1 MTRVPSPLRRVW
13 RDRPRLIAVALLAL
27 VSLAAAGISAT
38 AAESLQSVLDANW
51 RGTYDILVTAKSDN
65 GDLAGLLAPNTLAGA
80 KSALTLDDVAKIRAV
95 LGVGVAA
102 PIGDVVVP
110 ALAPR
115 QVQIALP
122 KSAVDADLKPQA
134 FRITMTFWTDDGLGK
149 RFVSKNT
156 QDVVIDDR
164 SRPEPTPG
172 SCNING
178 VNVTPETYPEL
189 SKTCNP
195 GPRTGNVNYAFAQ
208 GWGSSDTTE
217 GDTILFGLG
226 TSMMTSTRIT
236 LVDPVAERALLG
248 DAGDFLSP
256 LADLDAK
263 GTLSQK
269 AVVDWAKSS
278 HSKFGEQFLK
288 IYDAQTASNYGYT
301 PEQMK
306 EYERLNKDPAATSQL
321 TFDIPPYV
329 PLLVRDAGPAPLEV
343 SIDVTG
349 YGEATDSPGASQ
361 FAKIPYELPSA
372 MESGAPGTRVG
383 LSQVDA
389 SALLNPAD
397 PLPVILP
404 WPGTRA
410 DGVHGTANLQD
421 MHISFIGKANS
432 PNYSIESTSVDSVKV
447 KMSASGFLYPWADQI
462 QPGNALPLLEDGT
475 VPGRESVFASALKF
489 QTVVDPEKVG
499 TGALSPNAVAVG
511 GFSLGGIEKLQSGL
525 SKVPLGAYE
534 SVGSTLIAGS
544 SPAATKATK
553 MKPSVT
559 GFGLVNQ
566 QTVAIASLNSAAAW
580 GDKAPVNAV
589 RVRVS
594 GVNEYSADAV
604 AKIAGVAQAINELGY
619 SATVVSGSSPT
630 GVTVDVDN
638 YAFGVSNADE
648 KQKVGPLGSVTQK
661 WSELGAASRV
671 DLAVSNTSFA
681 ILAVALGSA
690 ALLLAAVQL
699 AGVPGR
705 SAQAS
710 VMRTIGW
717 RRRRIVRWM
726 AGEELVSLVLI
737 ALAGVVA
744 LLLASSRSAVTI
756 AVGGSVAA
764 LVVTSTLAVALGAR
778 SLATGIRPLRRGRRR
793 HRMAEVQAWVTSLW
807 RLALR
812 QVSVHRLNGIVQL
825 IATIVVAVAGAAVTV
840 TLIEGRAAAGA
851 SALGVFA
858 VDEAF
863 VAQLALGAIA
873 LIAGIVLA
881 VIARRIDLVR
891 RREQWATMRAMGW
904 SVGQVR
910 TVQVIEGALIGV
922 PAIVIAS
929 GVVWV
934 YLGQVAQ
941 SLTGIGLVIAVAA
954 TVILTVVLVL
964 TSWREK
970 K

>member
-38 AAESLQSVLDANW
+38 AAERLQSVLDANW
-51 RGTYDILVTAKSDN
+51 RGTYDILVTAKGSN
-65 GDLAGLLAPNTLAGA
+65 GDLAGLLAPNTLAGE
-80 KSALTLDDVAKIRAV
+80 KSALTLDDVAKIRNV
-95 LGVGVAA
+95 SDVGVAA
-102 PIGDVVVP
+102 PIGEVVVP
-110 ALAPR
+110 GLILG

-122 KSAVDADLKPQA
+122 KDAVDADTQPRA
-134 FRITMTFWTDDGLGK
+134 FRITMTFWTDDGLGE
-149 RFVSKNT
+149 RFVSHET
-156 QDVVIDDR
+156 YDVVIDKR
-164 SRPEPTPG
+164 PRPEPAPG

-178 VNVTPETYPEL
+178 VDVTPETYPEL
-189 SKTCNP
+189 SKTCDPAPHTGLINFATP
-195 GPRTGNVNYAFAQ
+195 G
-208 GWGSSDTTE
+208 GWGSSGAIE
-217 GDTILFGLG
+217 GDSIVFGLG
-226 TSMMTSTRIT
+226 NAMMPSTRVT

-248 DAGDFLSP
+248 KAGEFLGP

-263 GTLSQK
+263 GTLTQQQ
-269 AVVDWAKSS
+269 VVDWAKATQG
-278 HSKFGEQFLK
+278 KYGDQFLK
-288 IYDAQTASNYGYT
+288 MYDQQVASNYGYT
-301 PEQMK
+301 PEQLK

-321 TFDIPPYV
+321 TFPVPPYV

-343 SIDVTG
+343 SIDVSG
-349 YGEATDSPGASQ
+349 YGEATDDRSSPH
-361 FAKIPYELPSA
+361 FATLPYTLPPA
-372 MESGAPGTRVG
+372 MQSGAPGTAVG
-383 LSQVDA
+383 SSEVDA
-389 SALLNPAD
+389 SSLLNPANSR
-397 PLPVILP
+397 PVILP

-410 DGVHGTANLQD
+410 DGILGESALQT
-421 MHISFIGKANS
+421 MAMYFVGKAAS
-432 PNYSIESTSVDSVKV
+432 PVFTVEGTQPDGVKV
-447 KMSASGFLYPWADQI
+447 KMAASGYLYPWVNEI
-462 QPGNALPLLEDGT
+462 QQDDVLPLLEDGT
-475 VPGRESVFASALKF
+475 VPGRESVFASGLKF
-489 QTVVDPEKVG
+489 RTSVDPGQAANGEL
-499 TGALSPNAVAVG
+499 APNAVAVG
-511 GFSLGGIEKLQSGL
+511 GFSLDGIDKLQSGL
-525 SKVPLGAYE
+525 SRVPLGAYE
-534 SVGSTLIAGS
+534 SVGSTLIPGS
-544 SPAATKATK
+544 SAAATKAVT
-553 MKPSVT
+553 MNPSVT
-559 GFGLVNQ
+559 GFGLVSQ

-594 GVNEYSADAV
+594 GVNEYSPDAV
-604 AKIAGVAQAINELGY
+604 AKIAAVAQAINKLGF

-630 GVTVDVDN
+630 DVTVDVDN
-638 YAFGVSNADE
+638 YAFGVTTADE

-671 DLAVSNTSFA
+671 NLAVSNTSFA
-681 ILAVALGSA
+681 ILAVALGAA

-699 AGVPGR
+699 AGVPDR
-705 SAQAS
+705 RAQAS

-726 AGEELVSLVLI
+726 AAEELVSLVII
-737 ALAGVVA
+737 AIAGVVA

-764 LVVTSTLAVALGAR
+764 LMVTSTLAVALGAR
-778 SLATGIRPLRRGRRR
+778 PLATGIRPLRRGKRR
-793 HRMAEVQAWVTSLW
+793 HRMAEVQAWVTSLG

-825 IATIVVAVAGAAVTV
+825 IATIVVAVAAAAITV

-881 VIARRIDLVR
+881 AIARRIDLVR
-891 RREQWATMRAMGW
+891 RREQWSTMRAMGW

-910 TVQVIEGALIGV
+910 TVQIIEGALIGV

-941 SLTGIGLVIAVAA
+941 ALTGIGLMIAVAA

>member
-1 MTRVPSPLRRVW
+1 MARTPSPVRRMW
-13 RDRPRLIAVALLAL
+13 RDRPRLVAVALLAL

-38 AAESLQSVLDANW
+38 AAERLQSVLDANW
-51 RGTYDILVTAKSDN
+51 RGSYDILVTAKGN
-65 GDLAGLLAPNTLAGA
+65 QGDLAGLLAPNTLAGGEDN
-80 KSALTLDDVAKIRAV
+80 LTLKDVSKIRAV
-95 LGVGVAA
+95 TGVGVAA
-102 PIGDVVVP
+102 PIGAVVVP
-110 ALAPR
+110 GLAQR

-122 KSAVDADLKPQA
+122 KSAANADHRPQA

-149 RFVSKNT
+149 RFISHTT
-156 QDVVIDDR
+156 QDIVIDE
-164 SRPEPTPG
+164 RPRPLPTPG
-172 SCNING
+172 SCTING
-178 VNVTPETYPEL
+178 VKVTPETYPEL
-189 SKTCNP
+189 SKTCNA
-195 GPRTGNVNYAFAQ
+195 GPQTGNVNYSFVQ

-217 GDTILFGLG
+217 GDSILFGIG
-226 TSMMTSTRIT
+226 TATLSSTRIT

-248 DAGDFLSP
+248 RAGDFLSP

-263 GTLSQK
+263 GTLSQQE
-269 AVVDWAKSS
+269 VVSWARSS
-278 HSKFGEQFLK
+278 HGKFADQFLK
-288 IYDAQTASNYGYT
+288 MYDEQGASGPGYT

-306 EYERLNKDPAATSQL
+306 EYERLNKDPAATSQV
-321 TFDIPPYV
+321 TFAIPPYV
-329 PLLVRDAGPAPLEV
+329 PLIVRDAGPAPLDV

-349 YGEATDSPGASQ
+349 FGAASDTPNAG
-361 FAKIPYELPSA
+361 FAQLPYRLPSA
-372 MESGAPGTRVG
+372 MNSGAPGSSVG
-383 LSQVDA
+383 SSEVDA

-397 PLPVILP
+397 PNPVILP
-404 WPGTRA
+404 WPGTSA
-410 DGVHGTANLQD
+410 DGIRGTAQLQD
-421 MHISFIGKANS
+421 MHITLVGNASA
-432 PNYSIESTSVDSVKV
+432 PAYSIEDKTVDGVKV
-447 KMSASGFLYPWADQI
+447 KMSAAGFLDPFVDKIQAD
-462 QPGNALPLLEDGT
+462 NVLPLLEDGT
-475 VPGRESVFASALKF
+475 VPGRESVFASGLKF
-489 QTVVDPEKVG
+489 RFTYDPGSSTNG
-499 TGALSPNAVAVG
+499 TLSPNAVAVG
-511 GFSLGGIEKLQSGL
+511 GFTLDGNDKLQSGL

-534 SVGSTLIAGS
+534 SVGSTLIPGS
-544 SPAATKATK
+544 SPAATRAVK

-559 GFGLVNQ
+559 GFGLVDQ

-594 GVNEYSADAV
+594 GVNDYSPDAV
-604 AKIAGVAQAINELGY
+604 AKIAGVAQAINTLGY

-630 GVTVDVDN
+630 DVTVDVDN
-638 YAFGVSNADE
+638 YAFGVTNADE

-671 DLAVSNTSFA
+671 NLAVSNTSFA
-681 ILAVALGSA
+681 ILAVALGA
-690 ALLLAAVQL
+690 AAVLLAAVQL

-705 SAQAS
+705 RAQAS

-726 AGEELVSLVLI
+726 AAEELVSLLI
-737 ALAGVVA
+737 VAIAGVVA

-778 SLATGIRPLRRGRRR
+778 PPATGIRPLRRGKRR
-793 HRMAEVQAWVTSLW
+793 HQMVEVQAWVTSLW

-812 QVSVHRLNGIVQL
+812 QVTVHRLNGIVQL
-825 IATIVVAVAGAAVTV
+825 IATIVVAVAAAAVTV

-873 LIAGIVLA
+873 MIAGIVLA

-891 RREQWATMRAMGW
+891 RREQWSTMRAMGW

-910 TVQVIEGALIGV
+910 TVQVIEGALIGA

-929 GVVWV
+929 ATVWA
-934 YLGQVAQ
+934 YLGLVAQ
-941 SLTGIGLVIAVAA
+941 PLTGIGLTIAVAA
-954 TVILTVVLVL
+954 TVVLTAVLVL